1 MRRDRYISFCHRRG
15 FPNLLV
21 LGLIILPLLWG
32 CASTINVPALSSDEL
47 PRLEAA
53 GNFPHNIY
61 RIEPNDA
68 LQIRYPHHPEMNQGG
83 NNDRDRGV
91 IVQPDGRITAIMVG
105 EITVAG
111 MTTAELE
118 KTLVERTSDHLRNPE
133 VVVTIVSFAEKNVYV
148 GGEVGRPGTIP
159 YRKGLSPLQAIIA
172 AGGFIRETAQVDSV
186 VLVRTGGS
194 DNNFISRKLN
204 LSEAITDGM
213 KESLYLAPHDVIYVP
228 STSIADTNLW
238 VRQHITDIFGP
249 LLGMGPRVGM
259 GFRP

>member
-1 MRRDRYISFCHRRG
+1 
-15 FPNLLV
+15 
-21 LGLIILPLLWG
+21 
-32 CASTINVPALSSDEL
+32 
-47 PRLEAA
+47 
-53 GNFPHNIY
+53 
-61 RIEPNDA
+61 
-68 LQIRYPHHPEMNQGG
+68 MNQGG